1 MITQYNDDF
10 RECSERIFAFYLYSV
25 MIMNNRVS
33 VCMLE
38 FALFYATCWY
48 WLQISALSHG
58 IRRGAAGWPLW
69 RAGCHIRSV
78 HIVVYRRG
86 IARPRDVAS
95 RRPRAP
101 ALSPAR
107 RPAMHCFDH
116 RFIFLNGNTAIYLAV
131 HLTTMLSLLFTMQS
145 NRFVTNSYNSPLFF
159 RDATAPMTCTFCEL

>member
-1 MITQYNDDF
+1 
-10 RECSERIFAFYLYSV
+10 

-33 VCMLE
+33 DCVLE

-101 ALSPAR
+101 ALARPPASHALFRSPVYL
-107 RPAMHCFDH
+107 
-116 RFIFLNGNTAIYLAV
+116 LNGNTAIYLAV

-145 NRFVTNSYNSPLFF
+145 NRFVTNSYSSLFF
-159 RDATAPMTCTFCEL
+159 RDATAPMRRVLFANCSTVIAEIILLYPL